1 MGRGNE
7 YRAEVLPEDKAR
19 FVQAERA
26 QGRTVVM
33 IGGGINDSRP
43 SAVNVGI
50 AISDD
55 DTLARDDFYGL
66 YHEKLQAAIDP
77 IQKSKEHLWFKKPG
91 ERKERRAVPEGTALR
106 FHVGFFRKSSR
117 FIFFG
122 NPVYNQDNT

>member
-1 MGRGNE
+1 M
-7 YRAEVLPEDKAR
+7 
-19 FVQAERA
+19 
-26 QGRTVVM
+26 
-33 IGGGINDSRP
+33 
-43 SAVNVGI
+43 GI
-50 AISDD
+50 AISED

>member
-26 QGRTVVM
+26 QESTTP
-33 IGGGINDSRP
+33 RP